1 MAHPSSPYEA
11 SDDHTEE
18 HEPEELSDAENEA
31 VDLLGE
37 AQDTLQKSGMHGEAL
52 TNHEHVAGL
61 WSAFLGVTITAAD
74 VAMMMTQ
81 AKQSRAK
88 IGKPVR
94 DHFTD
99 AAGYMAI
106 AAGAT
111 AEGSGPV
118 SFTQGPERKEP
129 DEEQNSAETQ
139 KAYADGFYKSGWV
152 HGYAECLR
160 LNNLRTNFDTPKSR
174 FKAAEKAYDH
184 RKEAEEGTS

>member
-18 HEPEELSDAENEA
+18 HAREELSDAESEA
-31 VDLLGE
+31 VEVLSE

-52 TNHEHVAGL
+52 SNHEHVAGL
-61 WSAFLGVTITAAD
+61 WSAFLGATITAAD

-94 DHFTD
+94 DHFIDT
-99 AAGYMAI
+99 AGYAAI

-111 AEGSGPV
+111 AEGFGPV
-118 SFTQGPERKEP
+118 SFTQAPGGDRNE
-129 DEEQNSAETQ
+129 DGAEDSP
-139 KAYADGFYKSGWV
+139 AEIYKNGWV
-152 HGYAECLR
+152 KGYAESLR
-160 LNNLRTNFDTPKSR
+160 LNNLSANFDTPETR
-174 FKAAEKAYDH
+174 IAAAQKAYED
-184 RKEAEEGTS
+184 RKKTSEEASQ